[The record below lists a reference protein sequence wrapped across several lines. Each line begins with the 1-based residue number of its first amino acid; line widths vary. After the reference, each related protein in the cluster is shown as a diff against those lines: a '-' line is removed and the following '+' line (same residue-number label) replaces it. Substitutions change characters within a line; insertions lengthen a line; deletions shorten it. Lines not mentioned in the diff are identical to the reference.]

1 MIKGELKKEIYFTND
16 IFREASNKVGVPEIL
31 VKEVFNDFIKHFKE
45 HILETDYLFYGLKP
59 LGILSINKKDLD
71 KNVRKFTT
79 KYYRE
84 TDEVKKEKYKLYL
97 DNFKVRTKRMWI
109 EEEKFKVIYPEIY
122 HKVFLNKEKNSML
135 KPSKFDSSYYNN
147 RVKLKEAEK
156 LQNEYAYKWYDKIN
170 KPLNH

>member
-16 IFREASNKVGVPEIL
+16 IIREASNKVGVPEIL
-31 VKEVFNDFIKHFKE
+31 VREVFNDFLKHFKQ

-59 LGILSINKKDLD
+59 LGILSINKKDLG
-71 KNVRKFTT
+71 KNVRRFSN
-79 KYYRE
+79 KYYKE
-84 TDEVKKEKYKLYL
+84 TDEKKKEEYKLYL
-97 DNFKVRTKRMWI
+97 DNFKVRTKRMWV

-122 HKVFLNKEKNSML
+122 HKVFLNKEKNSMF

-147 RVKLKEAEK
+147 RVKFKEAEK
-156 LQNEYAYKWYDKIN
+156 LQNQYAYNWYSKIN